1 MSDFVDKEG
10 DITWAGFFLG
20 VAIVLGIMS
29 IVGGI
34 VFGAVSASNNH
45 RDSLKA
51 CVAAGKSPS
60 ECRIMVYGG
69 GN

>member
-1 MSDFVDKEG
+1 VSDLIDKEG

-20 VAIVLGIMS
+20 VAIVIGILAV
-29 IVGGI
+29 VGGI
-34 VFGAVSASNNH
+34 VFGAVEASNNH
-45 RDSLKA
+45 RESLKA
-51 CVAAGKSPS
+51 CIAAGKSPS